1 MEQMERLQQLVTMLE
16 KNPKDAFL
24 LYAIGLEHK
33 KAGALEEALRFLD
46 GAIQA
51 DSGYCYAYYQ
61 RGQVLEQAGRTSDA
75 RQAYQ
80 DGIAAAS
87 RVGDAHAASELQ
99 GALEML

>member
-1 MEQMERLQQLVTMLE
+1 MERLQQLVAMLE
-16 KNPKDAFL
+16 KNPQDAFL

-33 KAGALEEALRFLD
+33 KAGALDEALRFLD

-75 RQAYQ
+75 REAYQ
-80 DGIAAAS
+80 DGIAAAA

-99 GALEML
+99 GALDML